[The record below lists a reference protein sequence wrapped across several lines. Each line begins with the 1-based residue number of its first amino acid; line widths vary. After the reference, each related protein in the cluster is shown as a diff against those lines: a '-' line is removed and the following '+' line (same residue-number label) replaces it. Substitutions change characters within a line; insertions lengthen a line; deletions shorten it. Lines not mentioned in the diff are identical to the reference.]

1 MNRESKEIFARQNL
15 PGLVAAQKTASN
27 CYSVGKLWSGL
38 LVFLSVV
45 VPVVINIILSIFNID
60 TLNCCLIFISFAC
73 FGLSELTRAMM
84 KKWKFYGA
92 GMQQYFD
99 ECVFDLKNSC
109 RKYICP
115 KKLSQ
120 FERSK
125 LIKKFEKKDNKPF
138 QNWYSDFSSLS
149 YEDAVYQCQKQNIRW
164 DICVRKNYLI
174 FLIIISV
181 VIIAGIVLNAIIK
194 RMDIL
199 LIIAILSSLVPIVTF
214 LYNGIK
220 KLCKDIKSQRSLY
233 EHIESIE
240 SEQTKK
246 ELWDEIEELQIEIFN
261 YRKQAYLIPNWFY
274 KLSRS
279 SKQKEEDYFAKS
291 LSKTK

>member
-109 RKYICP
+109 
-115 KKLSQ
+115 KK
-120 FERSK
+120 
-125 LIKKFEKKDNKPF
+125 
-138 QNWYSDFSSLS
+138 
-149 YEDAVYQCQKQNIRW
+149 
-164 DICVRKNYLI
+164 
-174 FLIIISV
+174 
-181 VIIAGIVLNAIIK
+181 
-194 RMDIL
+194 
-199 LIIAILSSLVPIVTF
+199 
-214 LYNGIK
+214 
-220 KLCKDIKSQRSLY
+220 
-233 EHIESIE
+233 
-240 SEQTKK
+240 
-246 ELWDEIEELQIEIFN
+246 
-261 YRKQAYLIPNWFY
+261 
-274 KLSRS
+274 
-279 SKQKEEDYFAKS
+279 
-291 LSKTK
+291 